1 MKPLRRPISNPSE
14 WKDRH
19 RLNIAIMRRGAESGT
34 DQLST
39 WANYTFNTYIGGSN
53 MFRPVSSTSFSET
66 SKFLNE
72 HAQAEKS
79 RFIGKFGM
87 DAEQLME
94 LTGVAQAVY
103 NDADGPGGALMQMF
117 DAKDARPTG
126 PEVRE
131 AFGDFEEIRKRGEM
145 LDTELER
152 YKSAIVDF
160 SSRYQ
165 DILDVASNIDKAIG
179 EKALNRIN
187 GSPVDIGN
195 IPEGTPK
202 TVRFDQTTLTSAL
215 NLQNRVDGL
224 ESVMNILDERASN
237 IGGRVT
243 GLRKGGAVTVP
254 KHSPSGKGENRVY
267 KETKTGVKLDR
278 MHLAV
283 QGHLTNYIGGVFEMG
298 MALSIAEAANEIVE
312 AVSVEGGGTGNAKL
326 KLPAGGTWQLGKS
339 KTDVSVK
346 TKDFD
351 INISNK
357 AQRYRGGTDP
367 TKALDTSI
375 TKVLE
380 FLTTKK
386 EDYAT
391 LQSGFFNPEARKPSS
406 ELNQFLG
413 ALIADYAV
421 GGPSGDRIDFMAYQD
436 TMVALYEYLP
446 NISSAYIDTP
456 SARVGKYQDW
466 IEQYASATAKMGAN
480 YKIDTFRSSAKI
492 IVKTNG

>member
-1 MKPLRRPISNPSE
+1 MEPLRRPITNPSE

-53 MFRPVSSTSFSET
+53 TFRPVSPTSFSET
-66 SKFLNE
+66 SRFLNE
-72 HAQAEKS
+72 HAEAEKG

-87 DAEQLME
+87 EADELME

-103 NDADGPGGALMQMF
+103 EDADGPGGALMQMF
-117 DAKDARPTG
+117 GARDERPTG
-126 PEVRE
+126 PEVKE
-131 AFGDFEEIRKRGEM
+131 AFGDFNEIRQRGEM
-145 LDTELER
+145 LDKELER
-152 YKSAIVDF
+152 YKSAILDF
-160 SSRYQ
+160 SKRYQ

-179 EKALNRIN
+179 EKALNRIQ
-187 GSPVDIGN
+187 GTPVDIGN

-202 TVRFDQTTLTSAL
+202 TVRFDQTTLTSAI
-215 NLQNRVDGL
+215 NLQNRVDALTGSMQIL
-224 ESVMNILDERASN
+224 EERASN
-237 IGGRVT
+237 IGGRVA
-243 GLRKGGAVTVP
+243 GLRKGGAITAT
-254 KHSPSGKGENRVY
+254 KHSASGRKNEKVY
-267 KETKTGVKLDR
+267 KETKTGVGLDR
-278 MHLAV
+278 IHLAV
-283 QGHLTNYIGGVFEMG
+283 QGHLTNYVGGVFEMG

-326 KLPAGGTWQLGKS
+326 KMPTGGVWQLNKS
-339 KTDVSVK
+339 KTDVAVK
-346 TKDFD
+346 AKDFD

-375 TKVLE
+375 LKVLE

-386 EDYAT
+386 DDYAT
-391 LQSGFFNPEARKPSS
+391 LQSGFFNTEARKPSS

-436 TMVALYEYLP
+436 TMIALYEYLP
-446 NISSAYIDTP
+446 NITGAYIDTP
-456 SARVGKYQDW
+456 TSRIAAYKEW
-466 IEQYASATAKMGAN
+466 IDQYASATAKMGAD
-480 YKIDTFRSSAKI
+480 YKINAFKSPAKI